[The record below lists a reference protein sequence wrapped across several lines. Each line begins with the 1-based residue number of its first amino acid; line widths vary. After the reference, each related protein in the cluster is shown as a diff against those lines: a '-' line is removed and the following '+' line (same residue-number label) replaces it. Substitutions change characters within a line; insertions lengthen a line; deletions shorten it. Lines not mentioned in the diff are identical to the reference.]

1 MTIGKTLLIG
11 GIAAGLAMTKGDLI
25 SLTSGSYHS
34 LHRVTANATAGATI
48 TLPVEPPVPS
58 YIAIGATVRF
68 KDPVLNTR
76 VVPGST
82 EVEDGV
88 MPTAKF
94 QLIEVPR

>member
-1 MTIGKTLLIG
+1 
-11 GIAAGLAMTKGDLI
+11 MTKGDLI
-25 SLTSGSYHS
+25 SLTSAVYHS

-58 YIAIGATVRF
+58 YIANGATVRF

-76 VVPGST
+76 IVPGST